1 MEQRMTSGIIWG
13 FSLLILLGVV
23 CIVYGN
29 KKNRDPYI
37 LSTIVTIIVTIWA
50 FVGMYIGW

>member
-1 MEQRMTSGIIWG
+1 MNSGIIWG
-13 FSLLILLGVV
+13 FSLLILLGII

-29 KKNRDPYI
+29 KENRNPYI